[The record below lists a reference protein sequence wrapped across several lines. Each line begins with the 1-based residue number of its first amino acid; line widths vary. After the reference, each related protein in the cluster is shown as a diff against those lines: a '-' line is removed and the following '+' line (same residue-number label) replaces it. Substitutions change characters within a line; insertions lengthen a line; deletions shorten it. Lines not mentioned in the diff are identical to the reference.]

1 MLSRMF
7 RTIWSMLPLS
17 FFSNPASGRTSVN
30 GGNIEKQ
37 VPRPSEEGHG
47 ARSGELDVGRCGHAA
62 RVVTAVHS
70 FTAVGACPRTA
81 HPQHHPEGASVAV
94 RMFGSLVI
102 GIADPSFVHKCAS
115 DSITCQRF
123 ELWADVGESEVAKRR
138 GSGAGWPG
146 RVGERWNEGVGR
158 LIVPEA
164 PVVAVRMLGSIVHIL
179 F

>member
-1 MLSRMF
+1 MAPVHLPSRVVLYYSF
-7 RTIWSMLPLS
+7 

-81 HPQHHPEGASVAV
+81 QPQNHPEGASVAV
-94 RMFGSLVI
+94 RMLGSLVI
-102 GIADPSFVHKCAS
+102 AIADPSFVHKCAS

-146 RVGERWNEGVGR
+146 RVGGRWNEGVGR
-158 LIVPEA
+158 LIIPEA
-164 PVVAVRMLGSIVHIL
+164 PVVLSYLI
-179 F
+179 